1 MESKQYITHALYD
14 LLTLTREYSSELVR
28 LDYIKSAAE
37 EVVVAEFIS
46 GSTKTINVHMDS
58 GIALIKDVL
67 RGLEEGEWDH

>member
-1 MESKQYITHALYD
+1 MESKQYITQDLFD
-14 LLTLTREYSSELVR
+14 LLKLTREYGFELVR
-28 LDYIKSAAE
+28 LDYIKSDAE

-67 RGLEEGEWDH
+67 RGLEEGEWDD